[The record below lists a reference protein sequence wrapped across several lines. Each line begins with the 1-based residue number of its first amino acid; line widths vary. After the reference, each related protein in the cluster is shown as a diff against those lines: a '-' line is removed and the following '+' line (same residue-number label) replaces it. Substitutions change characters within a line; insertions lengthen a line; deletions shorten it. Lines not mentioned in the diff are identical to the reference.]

1 MGRLA
6 SQVGAGARRAAHGGR
21 YAEGPWFDNNLA
33 FLQLAGP
40 SLRMWWV
47 TGEVVD
53 DHDRP
58 RLAKVESYALDEDGN
73 PPPRESFVSKASRRV
88 RRRAKDDSV
97 RER

>member
-1 MGRLA
+1 
-6 SQVGAGARRAAHGGR
+6 
-21 YAEGPWFDNNLA
+21 
-33 FLQLAGP
+33 
-40 SLRMWWV
+40 MWWV
-47 TGEVVD
+47 TGEVLD

-73 PPPRESFVSKASRRV
+73 PPPREGFASKVGRRV